1 MNILICPDKFKDCL
15 KAQKVALHIQN
26 GILKVFPDAQCKIF
40 PMADGGEGT
49 VEALVESTNGHI
61 EKVKVHDPLMR
72 KIDSFFGISGDNE
85 TAFIEMSAAS
95 GMALLKPEERNPMI
109 ASTFGTGELI
119 RFALDKGVKEI
130 IVGIGGSA
138 TIDGGMGMA
147 QALGISITD
156 DTGWETEPGAISM
169 GRIFQI
175 NLKNLD
181 PRIAQ
186 CKIYAACDVSNPLT
200 GPSGAANV
208 FGPQKGANP
217 YMVMK
222 LDAHLKHLSQI
233 IRKQLHTEVE
243 EMPGAGAAGG
253 LGAGIVAFLKGT
265 LNPGFELISRI
276 AGLDEWINWADLV
289 ITGEGKIDFQTAF
302 GKTPSGV
309 ARMAKIHNKPVI
321 AFTGAI
327 GEIPVSSA
335 FDAVIS
341 IPDKP
346 MTLEQSVADAGRLLE
361 NAAERVFSLLAL
373 GKRLQSL
380 RPIKRKM

>member
-15 KAQKVALHIQN
+15 NAQKVALHIQK
-26 GILKVFPDAQCKIF
+26 GILKVRPDAQCKIF

-49 VEALVESTNGHI
+49 VEALVEATSGHI

-72 KIDSFFGISGDNE
+72 RIDSFFGISGDKE
-85 TAFIEMSAAS
+85 TAFIEMAAAS
-95 GMALLKPEERNPMI
+95 GLALLKPEERNPMI
-109 ASTFGTGELI
+109 TSTFGTGELI

-130 IVGIGGSA
+130 ILGIGGSA
-138 TIDGGMGMA
+138 TIDAGMGMA

-181 PRIAQ
+181 PRVAQ
-186 CKIYAACDVSNPLT
+186 CKIYAACDVTNPLT
-200 GPSGAANV
+200 GPSGAASV

-222 LDAHLKHLSQI
+222 LDAHLKHLSQV
-233 IRKQLHTEVE
+233 IRKQLHADVE
-243 EMPGAGAAGG
+243 KMPGGGAAGG
-253 LGAGIVAFLKGT
+253 LGAGLVAFLKGT

-276 AGLDEWINWADLV
+276 AKLDEWVTWADLV
-289 ITGEGKIDFQTAF
+289 ITGEGKMDFQTAL

-309 ARMAKIHNKPVI
+309 AGMAKSSKKPVI

-327 GEIPVSSA
+327 GDIQGSSA
-335 FDAVIS
+335 FDAI
-341 IPDKP
+341 IPITDKP
-346 MTLEQSVADAGRLLE
+346 MTLDQSVADAERLLE
-361 NAAERVFSLLAL
+361 NAAERAFSIMAL
-373 GKRLQSL
+373 GKRL
-380 RPIKRKM
+380 